1 MLRAKIFLD
10 KVKQK
15 YDGKNILVVSHGS
28 FIKALHFNLVGYNE
42 DTDFLSFNPN
52 NVIIY
57 EYDMR

>member
-1 MLRAKIFLD
+1 MD
-10 KVKQK
+10 KVRQK
-15 YDGKNILVVSHGS
+15 YDDKNILVVSHGS

-57 EYDMR
+57 EYDME

>member
-1 MLRAKIFLD
+1 MLRAKSFLD

-42 DTDFLSFNPN
+42 DTDFLSFNPSN
-52 NVIIY
+52 AIIY